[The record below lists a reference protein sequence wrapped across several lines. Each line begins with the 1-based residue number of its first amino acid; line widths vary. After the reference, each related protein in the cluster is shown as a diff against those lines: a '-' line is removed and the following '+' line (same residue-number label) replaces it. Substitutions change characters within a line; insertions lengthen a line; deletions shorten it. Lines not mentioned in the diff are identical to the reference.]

1 MGWSMPG
8 ARSQTGYTLIEM
20 VMVVVILG
28 ILSAVAFTSL
38 GRVNEVSRA
47 EETMR
52 EMDRLASAIAGD
64 PSLVSGGGRTSFGY
78 VGDIGAFPPNW
89 DALVTR
95 PSGYTTW
102 KGPYIHDKF
111 TAGSGDSEFKL
122 DAWGREYSTPNGI
135 AFSSTGGPAAITR
148 QVAYTSAELLYNTV
162 YIVFTDIDSDPPGS
176 IQKDSVRILLTIPNG
191 AGGMATRTK
200 TPGADGL
207 ARFDSIPMGMQRLRV
222 VYLPAHDTLTSSITV
237 MPGRTAYAELHHFD
251 DLW

>member
-1 MGWSMPG
+1 MSG

-38 GRVNEVSRA
+38 GKVNEVTRS
-47 EETMR
+47 EETMQ
-52 EMDRLASAIAGD
+52 EMDRLAVAIAGD
-64 PSLVSGGGRTSFGY
+64 PALVSGGNRTSFGY
-78 VGDIGAFPPNW
+78 VGDIGALPPNW

-95 PSGYTTW
+95 PGGYATW
-102 KGPYIHDKF
+102 KGPYIRDKF

-148 QVAYTSAELLYNTV
+148 KVGNTAAELLYNTV
-162 YIVFTDIDSDPPGS
+162 YVAFTDIDSDPPGS
-176 IQKDSVRILLTIPNG
+176 IQKDSVRFLLTIPNG
-191 AGGMATRTK
+191 AGGTITRTK
-200 TPGADGL
+200 TPAADGL
-207 ARFDSIPMGMQRLRV
+207 ARFDSIPIGLQTLRV
-222 VYLPAHDTLTSSITV
+222 VYVPTHDTLTSKITI

-251 DLW
+251 NIWQP